1 MPWSI
6 TVGRFGGTAVKIHIT
21 FILFLAWIASSAWA
35 SGGAAAA
42 LDSTLFI
49 VLIFAC
55 VVLHEFGHILAARR
69 YGIRSPEVTLLPIGG
84 VASMQRLPSD
94 PRQELVVA
102 LAGPAVNLAIGLILA
117 LALGSLRPGEFTEI
131 DNPHLSLAGRLAA
144 ANLFLAVFNLIP
156 AFPMD
161 GGRVLHALL
170 AMRVGGAQATAIAA
184 KIGQAFALALGF
196 LGLFGNPLLLFI
208 AIFVYMAAAG
218 EAQMSAAQQA
228 LTGLCVAEAMETRFT
243 PISIDANLGEAV
255 DALLATAQREFP
267 VVDAFMKPVGL
278 LTREDI
284 LAAVRK
290 HGGEEPA
297 SAFMRVGVDS
307 VRPGAAVES
316 VFERLQDPNAAA
328 LYVTAADG
336 AIVGLLTREALAEVV
351 LIRSARP
358 DWRFVRRA

>member
-1 MPWSI
+1 MPWSL

-21 FILFLAWIASSAWA
+21 FVLFLAWIAASAWA
-35 SGGAAAA
+35 SGGAEEA

-49 VLIFAC
+49 VLLFLC

-69 YGIRSPEVTLLPIGG
+69 YGIQSPVVTLLPIGG

-102 LAGPAVNLAIGLILA
+102 LAGPAVNLVIGVA
-117 LALGSLRPGEFTEI
+117 LVLVLGSLRPGELAEI
-131 DNPHLSLAGRLAA
+131 QNPRLSLAGRLAA

-170 AMRVGGAQATAIAA
+170 AMRVGGALATEIAA
-184 KIGQAFALALGF
+184 KVGQAFAIGLGF

-228 LTGLCVAEAMETRFT
+228 LKGLTVGEAMETRFT
-243 PISIDANLGEAV
+243 PIAIDATLGQAV
-255 DALLATAQREFP
+255 DALLATAQAEFP
-267 VVDAFMKPVGL
+267 VVDAFMKPVGR
-278 LTREDI
+278 LTRDNI
-284 LAAVRK
+284 LSAVGK
-290 HGGEEPA
+290 HGRDEPA
-297 SAFMRVGVDS
+297 SVVMRLGVDS
-307 VRPGAAVES
+307 VRPSAPIER
-316 VFERLQDPNAAA
+316 VFERLQDPKAAT
-328 LYVTAADG
+328 LYVVDADG
-336 AIVGLLTREALAEVV
+336 AIVGLLSRQALAEIV
-351 LIRSARP
+351 LIRSVRP
-358 DWRFVRRA
+358 DWRFDGRA